1 MEHVYY
7 LTKICYASL
16 GMKWN
21 ITKKL
26 RSIPK
31 EKENHPKA
39 VRIKTECNSS
49 KTASPRRPCAHGP
62 PRPRAHGL
70 HRELTLE
77 HPVRT
82 GLYHAHGT
90 PVRMGPTYPMHTGL
104 PGWSAEMA
112 SSASLHLL
120 RPQGYIFRTKDHV

>member
-26 RSIPK
+26 TSIPK

-39 VRIKTECNSS
+39 IRIKTECNRG
-49 KTASPRRPCAHGP
+49 KTACPR
-62 PRPRAHGL
+62 
-70 HRELTLE
+70 
-77 HPVRT
+77 
-82 GLYHAHGT
+82 
-90 PVRMGPTYPMHTGL
+90 
-104 PGWSAEMA
+104 
-112 SSASLHLL
+112 
-120 RPQGYIFRTKDHV
+120 

>member
-39 VRIKTECNSS
+39 IRIKTECNRS
-49 KTASPRRPCAHGP
+49 KTASPR
-62 PRPRAHGL
+62 
-70 HRELTLE
+70 
-77 HPVRT
+77 
-82 GLYHAHGT
+82 
-90 PVRMGPTYPMHTGL
+90 
-104 PGWSAEMA
+104 
-112 SSASLHLL
+112 
-120 RPQGYIFRTKDHV
+120 

>member
-16 GMKWN
+16 GMNRN

-39 VRIKTECNSS
+39 IRIKKECSS
-49 KTASPRRPCAHGP
+49 RKTACPR
-62 PRPRAHGL
+62 
-70 HRELTLE
+70 
-77 HPVRT
+77 
-82 GLYHAHGT
+82 
-90 PVRMGPTYPMHTGL
+90 
-104 PGWSAEMA
+104 
-112 SSASLHLL
+112 
-120 RPQGYIFRTKDHV
+120 